1 MSVAA
6 DLPERLRAER
16 ERRGLSRQQA
26 ADDLR
31 LDPRIID
38 ALESGEFENLGAP
51 VYAKGHLK
59 KYAALLGIP
68 NADLAEMIG
77 QMDVSVPEQVNPE
90 MAVRIAAG
98 ARFGGRSSKRP
109 VVGVALLAV
118 LIGGVLWWKPWR
130 LRFGERMIP
139 AVPRATA
146 PTSAQP
152 PRTDAPPA
160 PAAGDATHATETPAA
175 PAASAVPGPGS
186 AIGVAAGVSPGV
198 APAGAPAAGGA
209 LALQFA
215 FAADC
220 WVDVRDG
227 RGTPLFQGVARAGSS
242 RTLSG
247 RAPFTVILGHA
258 TGVALRIDDRP
269 VEIPPAFVSGNV
281 ARFVVGADGA
291 FGALSTGSPRPPP

>member
-1 MSVAA
+1 MSIAA

-26 ADDLR
+26 ADALR

-98 ARFGGRSSKRP
+98 TRFGGRSSKRP
-109 VVGVALLAV
+109 VV
-118 LIGGVLWWKPWR
+118 
-130 LRFGERMIP
+130 
-139 AVPRATA
+139 
-146 PTSAQP
+146 
-152 PRTDAPPA
+152 
-160 PAAGDATHATETPAA
+160 
-175 PAASAVPGPGS
+175 
-186 AIGVAAGVSPGV
+186 
-198 APAGAPAAGGA
+198 
-209 LALQFA
+209 
-215 FAADC
+215 
-220 WVDVRDG
+220 
-227 RGTPLFQGVARAGSS
+227 
-242 RTLSG
+242 
-247 RAPFTVILGHA
+247 
-258 TGVALRIDDRP
+258 GVALRIDDRP

-291 FGALSTGSPRPPP
+291 FGALSAGSPRPPP